1 MKYLLFLLLTF
12 GWFST
17 DSVCQVTDTVQIKQT
32 KYNYVTG
39 GSRTVDY
46 TPQQLDARPHY
57 LAGYKFVHFREFKK
71 AIKPLKKAIEI
82 DSTGNC
88 TSGRNGMAH
97 SELGHAYLRLKDYQN
112 ALLYLNQAIEINKLY
127 SNPYLNKA
135 VAQMEM
141 GKNEL
146 AIETLN
152 GGIELIPEGA
162 LLYVQRGYLHEVIGK
177 YEMALKD
184 FYKFLELVELQKQ
197 TENAKTIVD
206 DVKTNIQKIEDK
218 IKE

>member
-1 MKYLLFLLLTF
+1 
-12 GWFST
+12 
-17 DSVCQVTDTVQIKQT
+17 
-32 KYNYVTG
+32 
-39 GSRTVDY
+39 
-46 TPQQLDARPHY
+46 
-57 LAGYKFVHFREFKK
+57 
-71 AIKPLKKAIEI
+71 
-82 DSTGNC
+82 
-88 TSGRNGMAH
+88 MAH

>member
-1 MKYLLFLLLTF
+1 MKTLLFFLFAFGLL
-12 GWFST
+12 SA
-17 DSVCQVTDTVQIKQT
+17 DIVCQVTDTVQIKQT
-32 KYNYVTG
+32 NYNYVTG
-39 GSRTVDY
+39 GSRTVNY
-46 TPQQLDARPHY
+46 TDQQRDARPHY
-57 LAGYKFVHFREFKK
+57 LAGYKFVHFREFRK

-97 SELGHAYLRLKDYQN
+97 SELGYTYLRLKDYQN

-135 VAQMEM
+135 VTLMEM
-141 GKNEL
+141 GENEI

-152 GGIELIPEGA
+152 VGIELIPEGA
-162 LLYVQRGYLHEVIGK
+162 MLYVQRGFLYEGIGK
-177 YEMALKD
+177 YDIALKD

-206 DVKTNIQKIEDK
+206 DVKTNIQKIENK